1 MKKLSFFEK
10 FLFLINTLVALL
22 FLISLGLPYV
32 KPTLFSYFSIFSLFT
47 PLIISLNIL
56 FMFFWIAKLKKQ
68 FMLSLIVLLLG
79 NDSLKSFVNFSNN
92 SKFIADNEFSIIS
105 YNVRLFNIYNWIK
118 KDNVTKK
125 IKDFLKNKNADII
138 CLQEYQNADFKLDNY
153 LYKYEKLRGDN
164 LKYGQ
169 AIFSKYPIINKGS
182 IDFNSPSNN
191 AIFSD
196 IKINNDTIR
205 IYNIH
210 LESFSFEKEI
220 ELRGLNKNNEKIMND
235 VSKTFIIQQNQ
246 VELIKKSIKKSP
258 YRVIVSGDFN
268 NTAFSYIYKELSS
281 NLNDSFKEKG
291 NGFGI
296 TFNYNF
302 IPLRIDFILSDK
314 VLKTNYF
321 KTHNI
326 NLSDHEPIFSKFT
339 Y

>member
-10 FLFLINTLVALL
+10 FLFLVNSLVAFS
-22 FLISLGLPYV
+22 FLISIGLPHV
-32 KPTLFSYFSIFSLFT
+32 KPTLFSYSSIFNLFT
-47 PLIISLNIL
+47 PIIISLNIL

-68 FMLSLIVLLLG
+68 FLLSLIVLILG

-105 YNVRLFNIYNWIK
+105 YNVRLFNLYNWIER
-118 KDNVTKK
+118 DNITIK
-125 IKDFLKNKNADII
+125 IKEFLKNKNADVI
-138 CLQEYQNADFKLDNY
+138 CLQEYQNTNFNLDNY
-153 LYKYEKLRGDN
+153 EYKYEKLRGDN

-169 AIFSKYPIINKGS
+169 AIFSKYPIVNKGS

-196 IKINNDTIR
+196 IKISNDTIR

-220 ELRGLNKNNEKIMND
+220 ELSELNKNNEKIMND
-235 VSKTFIIQQNQ
+235 LSKTFIIQQKQ

-258 YRVIVSGDFN
+258 YKVILSGDFN
-268 NTAFSYIYKELSS
+268 NTAFSYIYKELSRD
-281 NLNDSFKEKG
+281 LNDSFKEKG

-314 VLKTNYF
+314 VFKINYF
-321 KTHNI
+321 KTYSI
-326 NLSDHEPIFSKFT
+326 NLSDHEPIFSQFT

>member
-10 FLFLINTLVALL
+10 FLFVINTLVAFL
-22 FLISLGLPYV
+22 FLISLSLPYV

-47 PLIISLNIL
+47 PIIISLNIL
-56 FMFFWIAKLKKQ
+56 FVFFWIAKLKKQ
-68 FMLSLIVLLLG
+68 FILSLIVLLIG

-118 KDNVTKK
+118 KDNVTTK

-138 CLQEYQNADFKLDNY
+138 CLQEYQNADFKLNNY
-153 LYKYEKLRGDN
+153 LYMYEKLRGDN

-296 TFNYNF
+296 TFNYNL
-302 IPLRIDFILSDK
+302 IPLRIDFILGDK
-314 VLKTNYF
+314 GFKINYF

-326 NLSDHEPIFSKFT
+326 NLSDHEPIFSQFK

>member
-10 FLFLINTLVALL
+10 FLFVINTLVAFL
-22 FLISLGLPYV
+22 FLISLSLPYV

-92 SKFIADNEFSIIS
+92 SKFIGDNEFSIIS

-118 KDNVTKK
+118 KDNVTTK

-153 LYKYEKLRGDN
+153 LYMYEKLRGDN

-220 ELRGLNKNNEKIMND
+220 ELRELNKNNEKIMND

-296 TFNYNF
+296 TFNYYF
-302 IPLRIDFILSDK
+302 VPLRIDFILGDK
-314 VLKTNYF
+314 GFKINYF

-326 NLSDHEPIFSKFT
+326 NLSDHEPIFSQFT

>member
-1 MKKLSFFEK
+1 MKNLSFFEK
-10 FLFLINTLVALL
+10 FLFLINSLIAFL
-22 FLISLGLPYV
+22 FLFSLAIPYV
-32 KPTLFSYFSIFSLFT
+32 KPSLFSYLSILSLFT
-47 PLIISLNIL
+47 PLIISFNIL
-56 FMFFWIAKLKKQ
+56 FIFFWIAKLKKY
-68 FMLSLIVLLLG
+68 FLLSLIVLIIG
-79 NDSLKSFVNFSNN
+79 NDSLRSFINFSNN
-92 SKFIADNEFSIIS
+92 TKFVGHKKISIIS

-118 KDNVTKK
+118 DDNVTTK
-125 IKDFLKNKNADII
+125 IKNFLVEKNADII
-138 CLQEYQNADFKLDNY
+138 CLQEYQNLKFKLENYPY
-153 LYKYEKLRGDN
+153 LYEELRGVN

-182 IDFNSPSNN
+182 INFNSPSNN

-196 IKINNDTIR
+196 IKIDNDTIR

-220 ELRGLNKNNEKIMND
+220 ELSELNKNNEKIIND
-235 VSKTFIIQQNQ
+235 ISKTFIIQQKQ

-258 YRVIVSGDFN
+258 YRVILSGDFN
-268 NTAFSYIYKELSS
+268 NTAFSYIYKEISQ
-281 NLNDSFKEKG
+281 NLNDSYKEKG

-314 VLKTNYF
+314 VFKINHF

-326 NLSDHEPIFSKFT
+326 NLSDHEPIFSQFT